1 VSLYQAAILLLFNGA
16 DELPFGDIK
25 TATRMG
31 ACRGRSFGAGAD
43 GAAQRTAS
51 CG

>member
-31 ACRGRSFGAGAD
+31 AP
-43 GAAQRTAS
+43 RTPRAPRRRR
-51 CG
+51 